1 MSLEQNILSE
11 LQTEFERRIYD
22 EGFDRIVQCLGYLT
36 EEEVWNRPNEQTV
49 SIGNLIL
56 HLSGNVRQWICAGLG
71 QQADVRQRDLEF
83 STEGGV
89 AKIALIENIKRTI
102 IDAQEV
108 VEKVSAEDL
117 AKRYKVQV
125 YEETGLSIIVHVI
138 EHFSYHIGQITYA
151 VKSLK
156 NIDTQYYKEDLG

>member
-83 STEGGV
+83 STEGGI